1 LSDQHVQKMAPQ
13 QKKTGL
19 PKKIA
24 AKKTS
29 LLKKTAPKKTG
40 SKTMTTKKISPKK
53 KPAPKKKV
61 ALKKITPKKVA
72 PRKTAPKKATPKKT
86 APKRTLPKKTGPKKA
101 SPKKSSPKKAALKK
115 KIATKRSAKVGE
127 SLAKRD
133 SAKGKKKKISKSAEE
148 RAARAARR
156 SLAKEAP
163 DVKEPL
169 SKRARLDSSSDL
181 VNLLSTSAPVR
192 HILAASGSRH
202 MPKEAEVSLEA
213 SNNEA
218 LGKDALKDISFEL
231 DHLLGASPASASV
244 LDIIA
249 ASGSRTLPNVALAEV
264 LSEDGEAG
272 GSKIVDYQLDGLVE
286 SLMGAGP
293 VTASILDIAAASGS
307 RALSREAFAEDEKA
321 VEAGQD
327 SLLAANQTTSTRARK
342 VYVSP
347 ALLWLEEEGLPSAE
361 KEAQDKAVEGEM
373 DKEAVLRKWK
383 RLSVEEKAV
392 WRKRAEEHANINKK

>member
-1 LSDQHVQKMAPQ
+1 MAPQ

-127 SLAKRD
+127 SLAKKD
-133 SAKGKKKKISKSAEE
+133 SVKGKKKTISKSAEE

-202 MPKEAEVSLEA
+202 MPKEAEVIKCQELNIFFFRAMPHIYDLYLKVSLEA

-264 LSEDGEAG
+264 LSEAG

-327 SLLAANQTTSTRARK
+327 SLLAANATTSTRQNQTH
-342 VYVSP
+342 
-347 ALLWLEEEGLPSAE
+347 LPRT
-361 KEAQDKAVEGEM
+361 
-373 DKEAVLRKWK
+373 LP
-383 RLSVEEKAV
+383 
-392 WRKRAEEHANINKK
+392 

>member
-1 LSDQHVQKMAPQ
+1 MAPQ

-202 MPKEAEVSLEA
+202 MPKEAEVIKCQELNIFFFRAMPHIYDLYLKVSLEA

-293 VTASILDIAAASGS
+293 VTASILDITAASGS
-307 RALSREAFAEDEKA
+307 RALLREAFAEDEKA

-327 SLLAANQTTSTRARK
+327 SLLAVNATTSTRRNQTH
-342 VYVSP
+342 
-347 ALLWLEEEGLPSAE
+347 LPRT
-361 KEAQDKAVEGEM
+361 
-373 DKEAVLRKWK
+373 LP
-383 RLSVEEKAV
+383 
-392 WRKRAEEHANINKK
+392 